1 MKTNLPR
8 FFKNTGTNF
17 NEFASDFLFETL
29 QEIQINTVGAINIA
43 LSGGNT
49 PLPILDLLQ
58 KKKLSWER
66 FNFFMV
72 DERCVTN
79 DDPLSNFGNIQK
91 VFFDQIASSKFPMV
105 QDGITYEK
113 SITVYKEELLKY
125 VPINSSGFPEFDLI
139 LLGMGDD
146 GHTASLFPE
155 TNALLETKE
164 LVVLNEVPQ
173 LQTKRMTLTYP
184 VLLNSKEIIVIVNG
198 ESKEK
203 IIKELYS
210 EASPDYPILKLINSH
225 SNLKWLI
232 G

>member
-1 MKTNLPR
+1 VKTKKPF
-8 FFKNTGTNF
+8 FFKNTESNF
-17 NEFASDFLFETL
+17 EKFVSDFLFETL
-29 QEIQINTVGAINIA
+29 IEIEINTVGAINIA

-49 PLPILDLLQ
+49 PLPVLDLLH
-58 KKKLSWER
+58 KMKLSWDR

-72 DERCVTN
+72 DERCVAN

-91 VFFDQIASSKFPMV
+91 VFFSKIVSAKFPMV
-105 QDGITYEK
+105 QDGISYNQ
-113 SITVYKEELLKY
+113 SIAIYKDEIIKHI
-125 VPINSSGFPEFDLI
+125 PINANGFPEFDLI

-146 GHTASLFPE
+146 GHTASLFPK
-155 TNALLETKE
+155 TKALLETKE

-173 LQTKRMTLTYP
+173 LQTKRITITYP
-184 VLLNSKEIIVIVNG
+184 LLLNSKEIIVIVKG

-210 EASPDYPILKLINSH
+210 GASNDYPMLKLANSH

>member
-1 MKTNLPR
+1 MKTNPTH
-8 FFKNTGTNF
+8 FFKNTGINF
-17 NEFASDFLFETL
+17 NEFASDFLFGTL
-29 QEIQINTVGAINIA
+29 QEIQVNTVGAINIA

-113 SITVYKEELLKY
+113 SITVYKEELLKH
-125 VPINSSGFPEFDLI
+125 VPINSSGFPIFDLI

-146 GHTASLFPE
+146 GHTGSLFPE

-173 LQTKRMTLTYP
+173 LQTKRITLTYP

-203 IIKELYS
+203 IIAELYS
-210 EASPDYPILKLINSH
+210 GASPDYPILKLTNSH

>member
-1 MKTNLPR
+1 MKTKNNV
-8 FFKNTGTNF
+8 FFKHTQTNF
-17 NEFASDFLFETL
+17 NKFASDFLFETL
-29 QEIQINTVGAINIA
+29 KAIEIKTVGKINIA

-58 KKKLSWER
+58 KKELAWER

-91 VFFDQIASSKFPMV
+91 VFFNQIASSKFPMV
-105 QDGITYEK
+105 QDGISYEK

-125 VPINSSGFPEFDLI
+125 VPLNSTGFPEFDLI

-155 TNALLETKE
+155 TQALLENIE

-173 LQTKRMTLTYP
+173 LQTERITITYP
-184 VLLNSKEIIVIVNG
+184 VLLNCKEIIVIVKG

-210 EASPDYPILKLINSH
+210 DASPDYPILKLVKSH
-225 SNLKWLI
+225 ANLKWLI